1 MDTSGLLL
9 AFSAGLV
16 AAVNPC
22 GFALLPAY
30 LSLLVVGDDSPT
42 RGRALARAVGTSAVM
57 TLGFVAVFLVF
68 GLVISPVASSA
79 QRHLPWV
86 TLTLGLALA
95 GAGVWL
101 LLGGRVPGLS
111 VAVRGTQV
119 RRGFVPVLLYGAA
132 YAAAS
137 LTCTVAPFLAVVVSA
152 FRAGSTGSGLL
163 LFVAYAVGMGAVVT
177 TAALAVALARGS
189 LLRGMRRAG
198 PVASR
203 VAGGLLL
210 LVGAYVAWY
219 GWWEIRVLGGGPA
232 DDRVVDAAL
241 RAQAAVSGLVD
252 GGGLAWLAV
261 PVVVLVAV
269 VGARVGSSGGR
280 SGRRSR
286 RRRTGESANT
296 R

>member
-1 MDTSGLLL
+1 VDTSGLLL

-42 RGRALARAVGTSAVM
+42 RQRALVRAVGTSAVM
-57 TLGFVAVFLVF
+57 TLGFVAVFLFF

-79 QRHLPWV
+79 QQHLPWV

-95 GAGVWL
+95 GAGLWL
-101 LLGGRVPGLS
+101 LAGGRVPGLA
-111 VAVRGTQV
+111 VAVRGPRV
-119 RRGFVPVLLYGAA
+119 RRGFVPVLLYGVV

-137 LTCTVAPFLAVVVSA
+137 LTCTVAPFLAVVVSS

-177 TAALAVALARGS
+177 TAAVAVALARAS
-189 LLRGMRRAG
+189 LLTRMRRSG

-203 VAGGLLL
+203 LAGGLLL
-210 LVGAYVAWY
+210 LVGGYVAWY
-219 GWWEIRVLGGGPA
+219 AWWEIRVLGGSGTTDP
-232 DDRVVDAAL
+232 VVEAAL
-241 RAQAAVSGLVD
+241 RVQAEVSALVD
-252 GGGLAWLAV
+252 
-261 PVVVLVAV
+261 
-269 VGARVGSSGGR
+269 RVGPWWLVVPAALLLVTLAARGHLPTRLRGASRGNRPVGR
-280 SGRRSR
+280 APRR
-286 RRRTGESANT
+286 
-296 R
+296 

>member
-1 MDTSGLLL
+1 VDTSGLLL

-42 RGRALARAVGTSAVM
+42 RSRALVRAVTTSAVM
-57 TLGFVAVFLVF
+57 TLAFVGVFLVF

-86 TLTLGLALA
+86 TLGLGLALA

-111 VAVRGTQV
+111 LAVRGTRV
-119 RRGFVPVLLYGAA
+119 RRGFVPVLLYGAG

-163 LFVAYAVGMGAVVT
+163 LFVAYAVGMGTVVA
-177 TAALAVALARGS
+177 TAAVAVALARAS
-189 LLRGMRRAG
+189 LVTRMRRTG
-198 PVASR
+198 PFAAR
-203 VAGGLLL
+203 VTGGLLV

-219 GWWEIRVLGGGPA
+219 GWWEIRVLGGEVT
-232 DDRVVDAAL
+232 DDRVVDTAL
-241 RAQAAVSGLVD
+241 RVQSAVSGLVD
-252 GGGLAWLAV
+252 RGGLGWLAIALALLV
-261 PVVVLVAV
+261 GLVVAWVW
-269 VGARVGSSGGR
+269 SSGGR
-280 SGRRSR
+280 AR
-286 RRRTGESANT
+286 RRATDESART
-296 R
+296 P

>member
-1 MDTSGLLL
+1 MDASGLLL

-42 RGRALARAVGTSAVM
+42 RRRALVRALSTSAVM

-86 TLTLGLALA
+86 TLVLGVALVGAGAWLLA
-95 GAGVWL
+95 GRRIPGVA
-101 LLGGRVPGLS
+101 

-119 RRGFVPVLLYGAA
+119 RRGFGPVLLYGAA

-137 LTCTVAPFLAVVVSA
+137 LTCTVAPFLAVVVAS
-152 FRAGSTGSGLL
+152 FRSGSTGAGLL
-163 LFVAYAVGMGAVVT
+163 LFGAYAVGMGTLVAAAAV
-177 TAALAVALARGS
+177 AVALARAS
-189 LLRGMRRAG
+189 LVTRLRRSGRLAG
-198 PVASR
+198 R
-203 VAGGLLL
+203 VAGALLV

-219 GWWEIRVLGGGPA
+219 GWWEIRVLDGGPV
-232 DDRVVDAAL
+232 DDPVVGFAL
-241 RAQAAVSGLVD
+241 RLQSAVSGLVD
-252 GGGLAWLAV
+252 RGGAVWLGV
-261 PVVVLVAV
+261 LLVLLVAAV
-269 VGARVGSSGGR
+269 VA
-280 SGRRSR
+280 R
-286 RRRTGESANT
+286 RRRPGRRATRESART

>member
-42 RGRALARAVGTSAVM
+42 RSRALVRAVTTSAVM
-57 TLGFVAVFLVF
+57 TLAFVGVFLVF

-86 TLTLGLALA
+86 TLGLGLALA

-111 VAVRGTQV
+111 LAVRGTRV
-119 RRGFVPVLLYGAA
+119 RRGFVPVLLYGAG

-163 LFVAYAVGMGAVVT
+163 LFVAYAAGMGTVVA
-177 TAALAVALARGS
+177 TAAVAVALARAS
-189 LLRGMRRAG
+189 LVTRMRRTG
-198 PVASR
+198 PFAAR
-203 VAGGLLL
+203 VTGGLLV

-219 GWWEIRVLGGGPA
+219 GWWEIRVLGGEVT
-232 DDRVVDAAL
+232 DDRVVDTAL
-241 RAQAAVSGLVD
+241 RVQSVVSGLVD
-252 GGGLAWLAV
+252 RGGLGWLAIALALLV
-261 PVVVLVAV
+261 GLLVAWV
-269 VGARVGSSGGR
+269 WSSGGR
-280 SGRRSR
+280 AR
-286 RRRTGESANT
+286 RRATDESART
-296 R
+296 P

>member
-42 RGRALARAVGTSAVM
+42 RSRALVRAVTTSAVM
-57 TLGFVAVFLVF
+57 TLAFVGVFLVF

-86 TLTLGLALA
+86 TLGLGLALA

-111 VAVRGTQV
+111 LAVRGTRV
-119 RRGFVPVLLYGAA
+119 RRGFVPVLLYGAG

-163 LFVAYAVGMGAVVT
+163 LFVAYAVGMGTVVA
-177 TAALAVALARGS
+177 TAAVAVALARAS
-189 LLRGMRRAG
+189 LVTRMRRTG
-198 PVASR
+198 PFAAR
-203 VAGGLLL
+203 VTGGLLV

-219 GWWEIRVLGGGPA
+219 GWWEIRVLGGEVT
-232 DDRVVDAAL
+232 DDRVVDTAL
-241 RAQAAVSGLVD
+241 RVQSAVSGLVD
-252 GGGLAWLAV
+252 RGGLGWLAIALALLV
-261 PVVVLVAV
+261 GLVVAWVW
-269 VGARVGSSGGR
+269 SSGGR
-280 SGRRSR
+280 AR
-286 RRRTGESANT
+286 RRATDESART
-296 R
+296 P